1 MTELTFFHYHISKI
15 EVCIVLL
22 NDSLVKASDDIHMTP
37 MKIV

>member
-1 MTELTFFHYHISKI
+1 MTELTFFHYDISKI

-22 NDSLVKASDDIHMTP
+22 NDILVKVKHDIHMTP